1 MFLCVIVV
9 YQLLKIA
16 YLENSKIPKKF
27 ANFCFHKFYQTEKKR
42 KNKTEMVIN
51 KKEKES
57 QRKRRYTNK
66 ELGKRHEY

>member
-57 QRKRRYTNK
+57 
-66 ELGKRHEY
+66 